1 MSEQSHIVS
10 MTIDWADGDPGVSVA
25 TCACGW
31 SHREPRFGIPGE
43 HDPDIV
49 RARRDAAR
57 RMDTAIE
64 AHWHAEGV
72 DQMKLG
78 R

>member
-10 MTIDWADGDPGVSVA
+10 MTIDWTDGDPGVSVA

-31 SHREPRFGIPGE
+31 SHREPRFGRPGE
-43 HDPDIV
+43 HDKATV
-49 RARRDAAR
+49 EARRAAGERMDAAI
-57 RMDTAIE
+57 A
-64 AHWHAEGV
+64 AHWSAEGV
-72 DQMKLG
+72 DQLKMG